1 MGGTSNDGGCNG
13 TPNIIGWFN
22 SQTMMRIIGLVNQKS
37 APDYHRVYTP
47 LMNMEADVFIT
58 NKLTEEHLEKGCDVL
73 VVNRF
78 AFYNPADDIYAWRD
92 KYGFK
97 LVIDIDDFWILEA
110 GHILAPYWEVNNVS
124 NVIIDNMI
132 RADIVTC
139 THWRLAEHISVY
151 NKNVYIL
158 PNAIPMGF
166 EQYNIDRIYSDKVRL
181 MWQGSITHID
191 DVAILRNPMKRI
203 SGDSH
208 LSKKIQTVFG
218 GYVPKMDDCDHM
230 LSSFTCGLK
239 LDTKIFN
246 AMSSFDYFQIY
257 NHADV
262 CMIPLVEN
270 RFNKHKSNLKILEAA
285 AAGLPVIV
293 SHVDPYLDFPEHC
306 VYYVKKQSDWYNG
319 VKYMTSIDMTRDIF
333 AKNLSEYCESQ
344 YNFKKINNQRA
355 DIYAGK
361 QQGIFG

>member
-1 MGGTSNDGGCNG
+1 
-13 TPNIIGWFN
+13 
-22 SQTMMRIIGLVNQKS
+22 MRIIGLVNQKS

-47 LMNMEADVFIT
+47 LMNMDADVFIT

-78 AFYNPADDIYAWRD
+78 AFYNPADEIYAWRD

-110 GHILAPYWEVNNVS
+110 GHILAPYWEANNVS

-151 NKNVYIL
+151 NQNVYIL

-166 EQYNIDRIYSDKVRL
+166 EQYNVDRIYSDKVRL

-218 GYVPKMDDCDHM
+218 GYVPKMEDCDHM

-239 LDTKIFN
+239 LDTQIFN

-262 CMIPLVEN
+262 CLIPLVEN

-333 AKNLSEYCESQ
+333 AKNLSDYCESQ

-361 QQGIFG
+361 QQGIFR